1 MKTTHHFNADTM
13 RLRFH
18 ELAAERKRI
27 EEQDVLPLREQL
39 DQVVAKIH
47 VLEAELKPID
57 KIYREK
63 RQQLVPID
71 REMGIISRA
80 LSGRTAI
87 E

>member
-1 MKTTHHFNADTM
+1 MKTTHHFNPDTM
-13 RLRFH
+13 RVRFH
-18 ELAAERKRI
+18 ELAAERQRI
-27 EEQDVLPLREQL
+27 EEQEVLPLREQL

-47 VLEAELKPID
+47 VLEAELTPID
-57 KIYREK
+57 KVYRET

-71 REMGIISRA
+71 REMAIISRA